1 MTDVL
6 GATDR
11 AGVSDRPTV
20 TVVVPVHNGTDLL
33 RGCLEALRSQ
43 TYPAELVRIV
53 VVDNNS
59 TEDVAAAMPNDP
71 RFLLV
76 RESRRGSYAA
86 RNTGLL
92 SATGEVIAFT
102 DADCRP
108 HPDWLDRG
116 VRALSAPPRA
126 AMVGGRIRLAF
137 AHGDARTGCELYEE
151 RYSFKQDWYLEH
163 RNFAATANVLTWRAT
178 LDDVGVFDPSLQSRG
193 DAQWGQRV
201 AAAGGAQRYAGDAVV
216 DHPAR
221 ASWSELLTKSVRV
234 ARGQRDVD
242 LVDDPRWR
250 HFAGVAAAQLRLAL
264 TAPVTVWREE
274 PAGVGPKLR
283 YLPVFLAVRAI
294 ITATSLDGMV
304 RVLRSPPRSAGAR
317 QPADGQ
323 R

>member
-1 MTDVL
+1 MT
-6 GATDR
+6 
-11 AGVSDRPTV
+11 DRPTV
-20 TVVVPVHNGTDLL
+20 TVVVPVHDGTDLL
-33 RGCLEALRSQ
+33 RGCLEALRTQ
-43 TYPAELVRIV
+43 TYPAALVRVV

-59 TEDVAAAMPNDP
+59 TEDVGAVLPDDP
-71 RFLLV
+71 RFVLV
-76 RESRRGSYAA
+76 HEARRGSYAA

-108 HPDWLDRG
+108 HADWLDRG
-116 VRALSAPPRA
+116 VAALSAPPRA

-137 AHGDARTGCELYEE
+137 AHGAARTGCELYEQ

-163 RNFAATANVLTWRAT
+163 RGFAATANVLTWRTT
-178 LDDVGVFDPSLQSRG
+178 LDEVGVFDPSLQSRG

-201 AAAGGAQRYAGDAVV
+201 AAAGGLQRYAGDAVV

-221 ASWSELLTKSVRV
+221 ASWTELLTKSVRV

-242 LVDDPRWR
+242 LVDNPRWR
-250 HFAGVAAAQLRLAL
+250 HFAGVAGVQLRLAAA
-264 TAPVTVWREE
+264 APVTVWRGD

-294 ITATSLDGMV
+294 ITAASLDGMV
-304 RVLRSPPRSAGAR
+304 RVLRAPARPPGVR
-317 QPADGQ
+317 QPVGEQ

>member
-1 MTDVL
+1 MT
-6 GATDR
+6 
-11 AGVSDRPTV
+11 GVSAVTGVSGTAGRPTV
-20 TVVVPVHNGTDLL
+20 TVVVPVHNGSGLL
-33 RGCLEALRSQ
+33 RTCLDALRSQ
-43 TYPAELVRIV
+43 TYPSELVSVV

-59 TEDVAAAMPNDP
+59 TEDIAAAVPDDP
-71 RFLLV
+71 RFCLL

-86 RNTGLL
+86 RNTGLK

-108 HPDWLDRG
+108 HPDWLEQG
-116 VRALSAPPRA
+116 VRALSGPPRA

-137 AHGDARTGCELYEE
+137 AHGDARTGCELYEQ

-163 RNFAATANVLTWRAT
+163 RGFAATANVLTWRTT
-178 LDDVGVFDPSLQSRG
+178 LDEVGVFDASLQSRG

-201 AAAGGAQRYAGDAVV
+201 AAAGGVQRYAAEAVV

-242 LVDDPRWR
+242 LVDNPRWR
-250 HFAGVAAAQLRLAL
+250 HFAGVAAAQLRLAV
-264 TAPVTVWREE
+264 TAPVTVWRGE
-274 PAGVGPKLR
+274 PAGFVPKLR
-283 YLPVFLAVRAI
+283 FLPVFLAVRAI

-304 RVLRSPPRSAGAR
+304 RVLRSSTRLTGAPRPAGE
-317 QPADGQ
+317 Q